1 MCILCNRA
9 TSDSEKVIA
18 LGKLADYYYL
28 YNLNRQGDSVLHEQ
42 FMVADLSNNSQ
53 LILLALFGNAITNVS
68 LITTS
73 EDFDK
78 TIQFIEKGINYA
90 KSQNKFDY
98 IALGYIRLANVLR
111 KRGQNNKSLDAAN
124 IAAQYLSNIISDSV
138 KAVIY
143 IELGN
148 CYQATNQS
156 VLASTNY
163 NRAFDIALKVK
174 SVPLQSDIYHCFSEM
189 YSSLGNDDEAK
200 EELKKSLALDKE
212 NKYGEGMVRD
222 YFDLARIT
230 EEKFYI
236 DKTIELADSL
246 HLYTFILKAKGLMLA
261 YFEVIEKNSDKSLKY
276 LETETDLKQ
285 WYLNTGNANYYEAIG
300 SIYYYSNKVD
310 SALHYFK
317 LAEYDF
323 LKNYDQKL
331 SRNIF
336 WEIAQCYEKLN
347 EIPNAIA
354 YYTKVLALC
363 KKMNDAGAIA
373 EISSSLSNL
382 YGQQNDFKQAFVYSK
397 LSIEYKDSLRNLSK
411 GRDLALLD
419 VDRETRKHQEELR
432 QEQQHLKRKRDIQYM
447 AITIA
452 ISIIFLCMLVIGMFP
467 VSKLTI
473 KMLGYFFFI
482 SLFEFIVLLIDNVF
496 LTSATHGEPLKLW
509 LIKIGLIAMLVPVQH
524 FLEHNLIKFLES
536 RKLLEA
542 RTQFSFTKWW
552 KKIKKPLPQSETKL
566 EEDTAVL

>member
-1 MCILCNRA
+1 MCVLCNRA
-9 TSDSEKVIA
+9 TSDSAKVIA

-42 FMVADLSNNSQ
+42 LMVADLSNNSQ

-98 IALGYIRLANVLR
+98 IALGYTRLANVLR
-111 KRGQNNKSLDAAN
+111 KREQNDKSLDAAN
-124 IAAQYLSNIISDSV
+124 IAVQYLTNIISDSI

-148 CYQATNQS
+148 CYQANNQS

-300 SIYYYSNKVD
+300 NIYYYSNKID

-317 LAEYDF
+317 LVEYDF
-323 LKNYDQKL
+323 LKNYDEKL

-432 QEQQHLKRKRDIQYM
+432 QEQQRLKRKRDLQYM

-542 RTQFSFTKWW
+542 RTKFSFTKWW
-552 KKIKKPLPQSETKL
+552 KKIKKPVPQTETEL

>member
-1 MCILCNRA
+1 MCVLCNSA
-9 TSDSEKVIA
+9 TSDSAKVIA

-90 KSQNKFDY
+90 KAQNKFDY
-98 IALGYIRLANVLR
+98 IALGYTRLANVLR
-111 KRGQNNKSLDAAN
+111 KRGQNDKSLDAAN
-124 IAAQYLSNIISDSV
+124 IAVQYLSNIISDSV
-138 KAVIY
+138 KAIIY

-163 NRAFDIALKVK
+163 NRAFDIALKIK
-174 SVPLQSDIYHCFSEM
+174 SIPLQSDIYHCFSDM

-200 EELKKSLALDKE
+200 EELEKSLALDKE

-222 YFDLARIT
+222 YFDLARISD
-230 EEKFYI
+230 EKFYI
-236 DKTIELADSL
+236 DKTIELADSF
-246 HLYTFILKAKGLMLA
+246 HLYKFKLKAKGLMLA
-261 YFEVIEKNSDKSLKY
+261 YFQVIEKNSDKSLKY

-285 WYLNTGNANYYEAIG
+285 WYLNTGNAPYYEAIG
-300 SIYYYSNKVD
+300 NIYYYSNKVD

-323 LKNYDQKL
+323 LKNYDEKR

-336 WEIAQCYEKLN
+336 WEIAQCYEALH

-354 YYTKVLALC
+354 YYAKVLALS

-432 QEQQHLKRKRDIQYM
+432 QEQQRLKRKRDIQYM

-482 SLFEFIVLLIDNVF
+482 SLFEFIVLLIENVF
-496 LTSATHGEPLKLW
+496 LASATHGEPLKLW
-509 LIKIGLIAMLVPVQH
+509 LIKIGLIAILVPVQH
-524 FLEHNLIKFLES
+524 FLEHKLIKFLES

-542 RTQFSFTKWW
+542 RTKFSFAGWW
-552 KKIKKPLPQSETKL
+552 KKIKKPLPQSETEL